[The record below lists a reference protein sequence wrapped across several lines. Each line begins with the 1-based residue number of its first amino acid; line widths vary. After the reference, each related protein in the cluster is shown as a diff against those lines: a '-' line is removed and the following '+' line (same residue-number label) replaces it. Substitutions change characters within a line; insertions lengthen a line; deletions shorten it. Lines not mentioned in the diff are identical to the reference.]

1 MTVADVLRALE
12 ETRTVLLP
20 SGGTEQHGYHLPLAT
35 DTIFAE
41 EVAYEVSQRTGCL
54 VAPPLNYSFSGGLL
68 AGTTDVS
75 PDTTTRL
82 AVDLGRSLAE
92 QGVRNLL
99 LVVGHCGRE
108 HLEALEEAG
117 YRLREYAPGLTV
129 ALCPIPSF
137 SPTWREFAERE
148 SDHAGKGETSLML
161 YLRPHLVRAER
172 PRDTDETKRPP
183 RRKWVREEYVL
194 GPRPAPHRPEA
205 PYRYGVQG
213 TDPNE
218 ATAELGRQMFEEMVA
233 GVAALVARL
242 EASVT
247 DGEGSVCLLQQ

>member
-1 MTVADVLRALE
+1 MTVDDVLRALK
-12 ETRTVLLP
+12 ETATVLLP

-41 EVAYEVSQRTGCL
+41 EVATEVSRRTGCL

-68 AGTTDVS
+68 AGTTDIS
-75 PDTTTRL
+75 IDTTIHL
-82 AVDLGRSLAE
+82 VVDVGRSLAE
-92 QGVRNLL
+92 QGLRNLL

-117 YRLREYAPGLTV
+117 YRLGECAPDLTV

-137 SPTWREFAERE
+137 SPTWREFAEKE
-148 SDHAGKGETSLML
+148 SDHAGRGETSLML

-172 PRDTDETKRPP
+172 PRDTEGTRAAPG
-183 RRKWVREEYVL
+183 RFWIREDYVL
-194 GPRPAPHRPEA
+194 GPRPAPRRRPA

-218 ATAELGRQMFEEMVA
+218 ATAELGKQLFEEMVA
-233 GVAALVARL
+233 GLVELVEKL
-242 EASVT
+242 EARS
-247 DGEGSVCLLQQ
+247 GPGGISR